1 LAISDYTKV
10 IELNPKSANV
20 FNKRAFA
27 YYLAGK
33 YDQAWEDVHSAQ
45 NLGLQVSPEF
55 LKELSEASSPKVLE
69 NITESESEDDDDELI
84 TYIK

>member
-1 LAISDYTKV
+1 
-10 IELNPKSANV
+10 
-20 FNKRAFA
+20 
-27 YYLAGK
+27 
-33 YDQAWEDVHSAQ
+33 
-45 NLGLQVSPEF
+45 LGLQVSPEF